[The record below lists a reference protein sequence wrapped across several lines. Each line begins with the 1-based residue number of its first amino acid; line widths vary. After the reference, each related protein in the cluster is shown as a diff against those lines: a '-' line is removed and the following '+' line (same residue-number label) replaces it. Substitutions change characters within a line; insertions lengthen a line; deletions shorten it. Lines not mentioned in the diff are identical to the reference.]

1 MPFSPDGAPLARGY
15 ATFGDDSGHNG
26 SASQANFGLLDEAV
40 SNFGYAHLKK
50 VHDVALALI
59 ERGYGRRPELM
70 RLEGWARRLHGDPT
84 LSRRLRRRSGEC
96 AGVEL
101 LRAAADWP
109 ADRAGRIQRAAPA
122 TDAPRCAAAQPL
134 QRVQKGT
141 RWTSMLG
148 LAHSQQP
155 LPRPAFVPNGYLFS
169 QGDAYIKYFVTHDP
183 TFDSAHFDVMRPGR
197 HRQQV
202 VWPSETIGAARRLGH
217 ARGCAGDAGCDRYRA
232 GHQRAQA
239 PLCRYPAFPRYVG
252 KGEADRAGSFVCA
265 RE

>member
-1 MPFSPDGAPLARGY
+1 MARTGKNSGSRLDRHSIRAQFTGPLEWTRIAIRRRRLQRSGRDGDGAMPFSPDGAPLARGY

-59 ERGYGRRPELM
+59 ERGDGRTPEHM
-70 RLEGWARRLHGDPT
+70 RLDGWARRLHGDPT

-122 TDAPRCAAAQPL
+122 TDTHPVCRRPAAPTGAKGNALDKHARSRAFSAAASPARIRAE
-134 QRVQKGT
+134 RV
-141 RWTSMLG
+141 L
-148 LAHSQQP
+148 
-155 LPRPAFVPNGYLFS
+155 VFS
-169 QGDAYIKYFVTHDP
+169 
-183 TFDSAHFDVMRPGR
+183 GR
-197 HRQQV
+197 CLHQV
-202 VWPSETIGAARRLGH
+202 FRH
-217 ARGCAGDAGCDRYRA
+217 A
-232 GHQRAQA
+232 
-239 PLCRYPAFPRYVG
+239 
-252 KGEADRAGSFVCA
+252 
-265 RE
+265 

>member
-1 MPFSPDGAPLARGY
+1 MIDIRFELNLPGRWNGRALQFGGGGYSGVVVTGTGPMPFSPDGASA
-15 ATFGDDSGHNG
+15 ATD
-26 SASQANFGLLDEAV
+26 AGL
-40 SNFGYAHLKK
+40 N
-50 VHDVALALI
+50 I
-59 ERGYGRRPELM
+59 M
-70 RLEGWARRLHGDPT
+70 RLEG
-84 LSRRLRRRSGEC
+84 
-96 AGVEL
+96 
-101 LRAAADWP
+101 
-109 ADRAGRIQRAAPA
+109 GREGSTVIQRYPDDYDGVVANVPA
-122 TDAPRCAAAQPL
+122 LNFSGLRLIGPRIGQDEYSEQHRRQIPTRCAVAQPL

-148 LAHSQQP
+148 LAHSPQP

-202 VWPSETIGAARRLGH
+202 VWLSETIGAARRLGH

-239 PLCRYPAFPRYVG
+239 PLCRYPAFPR
-252 KGEADRAGSFVCA
+252 
-265 RE
+265 